1 LEKITHCVPCGSIL
15 DPLLFVVYIN
25 DLPKALIQNA
35 LLILFADDTS
45 VVDTDSK
52 IVDFQLKMN
61 EVFEQLN
68 NWFNV
73 FLSSLNFESNQFH
86 PF

>member
-1 LEKITHCVPCGSIL
+1 M
-15 DPLLFVVYIN
+15 YIN